1 MGEMESFLASVELF
15 RELGPDQL
23 REIAP
28 LCQVE
33 QYPAGSIILQ
43 QGAPSEA
50 LYFLRSGRLAVR
62 VRKEDHKETVALLQP
77 PAVFGELSFITGKG
91 CSADVQV
98 VVDAEVVSL
107 SKSAIARIKENRD
120 KFMFAMMNVLAERL
134 HGMVTQG
141 PKAPESPVVVLRNLA
156 HWPAPMSFAAE
167 LAKSLGRQSGVE
179 TLVVNLSASSDSA
192 IRPLSE
198 LAFTC
203 SVAVESDDSLRADMA
218 QRLTEWKKRFTI
230 VVLSPSGPH
239 AAAVAKNIEPFA
251 DSIGTLAGPE
261 DDLGVGPTELSGA
274 GKFIVQDAADPRVM
288 TLSGNQQRIWEAA
301 ESEEL
306 YRAGKPVSH
315 RFLRTVDSM
324 ARSILN
330 LQVGLALGGG
340 AAWGWAHI
348 GMLEQLERAGLP
360 IDVIS
365 GCSMGSIIGGLY
377 CSGIS
382 VPQLIEIALY
392 WRTRMRPFIEWRF
405 WRMSLISSKVA
416 RKAFALY
423 FADRCLHQMEVPY
436 WANATDIKTGREF
449 TISDGPIVDC
459 ISASIALPGLLPP
472 FERGDHL
479 LVDAGIIDP
488 VPVNLVRRMGARYVV
503 AINAMAALEGQP
515 LSKRFPMIDIML
527 RCTRIMGHEIGQA
540 RALDSANVVVTPTLG
555 TLQMLD
561 FGKGEEIIECGR
573 KAAQANMPAILA
585 GYDRLKVRRVA
596 AQTN

>member
-1 MGEMESFLASVELF
+1 
-15 RELGPDQL
+15 
-23 REIAP
+23 
-28 LCQVE
+28 
-33 QYPAGSIILQ
+33 
-43 QGAPSEA
+43 
-50 LYFLRSGRLAVR
+50 
-62 VRKEDHKETVALLQP
+62 
-77 PAVFGELSFITGKG
+77 
-91 CSADVQV
+91 
-98 VVDAEVVSL
+98 
-107 SKSAIARIKENRD
+107 
-120 KFMFAMMNVLAERL
+120 
-134 HGMVTQG
+134 
-141 PKAPESPVVVLRNLA
+141 
-156 HWPAPMSFAAE
+156 
-167 LAKSLGRQSGVE
+167 
-179 TLVVNLSASSDSA
+179 
-192 IRPLSE
+192 
-198 LAFTC
+198 
-203 SVAVESDDSLRADMA
+203 
-218 QRLTEWKKRFTI
+218 
-230 VVLSPSGPH
+230 
-239 AAAVAKNIEPFA
+239 
-251 DSIGTLAGPE
+251 
-261 DDLGVGPTELSGA
+261 
-274 GKFIVQDAADPRVM
+274 
-288 TLSGNQQRIWEAA
+288 
-301 ESEEL
+301 
-306 YRAGKPVSH
+306 
-315 RFLRTVDSM
+315 M